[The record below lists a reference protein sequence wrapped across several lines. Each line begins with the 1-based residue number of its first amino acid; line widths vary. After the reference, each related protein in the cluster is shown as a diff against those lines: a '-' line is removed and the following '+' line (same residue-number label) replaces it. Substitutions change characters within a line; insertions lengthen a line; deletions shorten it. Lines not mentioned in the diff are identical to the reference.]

1 MARCIMVQGTMSG
14 AGKSLLATALCR
26 IFRQDGLRVAPFK
39 SQNMALN
46 SYITRDGLEMG
57 RAQVAQAEAA
67 GREPDV
73 RMNPVLLKPSSDTG
87 SQLIV
92 NGEVRGQYRAAEYF
106 KMKKSLVPEILR
118 AYESLAAENDVIV
131 IEGAGS
137 PAEINLRDGD
147 IVNMG
152 LAELVNA
159 PVLLV
164 GDIDRGGV
172 FAQLYGTVALLQPKE
187 RARVVGTV
195 INKFRGDV
203 ELLRPGLAMLEEKTG
218 VPVLGVVP
226 YTRAD
231 IDDEDSLAPCL
242 AQTQQRRPLD
252 IAVVRLPRISNFTDF
267 SPLESHSAL
276 GVRYVERAGQLGEP
290 DLVVLPGTKNT
301 MGDLAWMRQNGLE
314 AAVKKL
320 AAAGTPVLGVC
331 GGYQML
337 GTALDD
343 PDGVEQG
350 GRMDGMGLLPC
361 ATRFTGQKVRTRVQA
376 CAAAGPF
383 AGAQLDGYEIHM
395 GRTERGGTPP
405 FCLLADGTPEGAAAG
420 NVFGTYLHGLFD
432 TGELTEKLAAW
443 LLACKGLSA
452 ADVRAESHAA
462 YKERQYDLL
471 ADAVRTAVDIAAVY
485 RAMDA
490 CAAK

>member
-1 MARCIMVQGTMSG
+1 
-14 AGKSLLATALCR
+14 
-26 IFRQDGLRVAPFK
+26 
-39 SQNMALN
+39 
-46 SYITRDGLEMG
+46 
-57 RAQVAQAEAA
+57 
-67 GREPDV
+67 
-73 RMNPVLLKPSSDTG
+73 
-87 SQLIV
+87 
-92 NGEVRGQYRAAEYF
+92 
-106 KMKKSLVPEILR
+106 
-118 AYESLAAENDVIV
+118 
-131 IEGAGS
+131 
-137 PAEINLRDGD
+137 
-147 IVNMG
+147 
-152 LAELVNA
+152 
-159 PVLLV
+159 
-164 GDIDRGGV
+164 
-172 FAQLYGTVALLQPKE
+172 
-187 RARVVGTV
+187 
-195 INKFRGDV
+195 
-203 ELLRPGLAMLEEKTG
+203 MLEEKTG

-267 SPLESHSAL
+267 SPLESHPAL

-405 FCLLADGTPEGAAAG
+405 FCLLADGTPEGAAA
-420 NVFGTYLHGLFD
+420 
-432 TGELTEKLAAW
+432 KLAEI
-443 LLACKGLSA
+443 SA
-452 ADVRAESHAA
+452 ACTGGGFA
-462 YKERQYDLL
+462 LL
-471 ADAVRTAVDIAAVY
+471 YLPAGGSFEAAVSRFAY
-485 RAMDA
+485 TAQGDGRVLTYMLEFVERAA
-490 CAAK
+490 QRGVGA